1 MKRNALLTVVL
12 LIAAAGSLLA
22 HDMFLKLETFFLAE
36 NTPVAIQLVNGTFDK
51 SENPITR
58 DRMADVSVVRG
69 DGYVTK
75 PSEAAWHDHPRSS
88 WLEFETGAAGT
99 YVAGVS
105 TNPTVFEL
113 SGEDFDSYLEH
124 DGVVDVLEKRKAEG
138 TFGQSAV
145 ERYSKHVKA
154 IVQVGEARTD
164 AYGSALGYP
173 VEFIPLQNPYEVGVG
188 DTFQVQFLKYGEP
201 VANQI
206 IYASHEAYHG
216 HAEGGGHIEAVSTR
230 TNGEGIASFRVSAE
244 GKWYIRTINM
254 IEPGDDEADYES
266 NWATLTFEIQ

>member
-1 MKRNALLTVVL
+1 MKRHALLAVALLTT
-12 LIAAAGSLLA
+12 AAGSLLA

-36 NTPVAIQLVNGTFDK
+36 NATVAIQLINGTFDK
-51 SENPITR
+51 SENSITR
-58 DRMADVSVVRG
+58 DRMADVSVVMG
-69 DGYVTK
+69 DMHVMK
-75 PSEAAWHDHPRSS
+75 PSESAWHDHPRSA

-99 YVAGVS
+99 YVVGVS
-105 TNPTVFEL
+105 SNPTVFEL
-113 SGEDFDSYLEH
+113 SGEDFDGYLEH

-164 AYGSALGYP
+164 AFEHALGYP
-173 VEFIPLQNPYEVGVG
+173 VEFIPLQNPYEMGVG
-188 DTFQVQFLKYGEP
+188 DTFQVLFLKYGEP

-216 HAEGGGHIEAVSTR
+216 HAEGGGHIEAVTTR
-230 TNGEGIASFRVSAE
+230 TDGEGVASFRLSAE
-244 GKWYIRTINM
+244 GKWYVRTINM
-254 IEPGDDEADYES
+254 IEPGDGETDYES

>member
-1 MKRNALLTVVL
+1 MKRYALLTAML

-36 NTPVAIQLVNGTFDK
+36 NATVAIQLINGTFDK

-58 DRMADVSVVRG
+58 DRMADVSVVSG
-69 DGYVTK
+69 DMEVMH
-75 PSEAAWHDHPRSS
+75 PPESAWHDHPRSS
-88 WLEFETGAAGT
+88 WLEFETGGAGT
-99 YVAGVS
+99 YVVGVS

-113 SGEDFDSYLEH
+113 SGEDFDGYLEH
-124 DGVVDVLEKRKAEG
+124 DGITDVLEKRRADG
-138 TFGQSAV
+138 TFGESAV

-154 IVQVGEARTD
+154 IVQVGEARSN
-164 AYGSALGYP
+164 AYGHRLGYQ
-173 VEFIPLQNPYEVGVG
+173 VELVPLQNPYELGVG
-188 DTFQVQFLKYGEP
+188 DTFQVLFLKYGEP

-230 TNGEGIASFRVSAE
+230 TNGEGAASFRLSAE

-254 IEPGDDEADYES
+254 IESDEEGVDYES